1 MLAFGDIVEMQRDDL
16 IPARLTFPQPGA
28 PRWHRLASVAFSRL
42 HYAYG
47 LWKTDVL
54 RGVPWRHN
62 DWFPDLPLMMA
73 ACMLGDFVQVP
84 GAELRYRVRNNA
96 RYFALPPRPGIGWHL
111 SNLRIRIRRAWHMAR
126 LPVLA
131 AASVGRIA
139 GSSLGLTAGALAG
152 LKVAHT
158 AAGYFWHWVR
168 VQLGLLPKSG
178 S

>member
-1 MLAFGDIVEMQRDDL
+1 M
-16 IPARLTFPQPGA
+16 
-28 PRWHRLASVAFSRL
+28 
-42 HYAYG
+42 
-47 LWKTDVL
+47 
-54 RGVPWRHN
+54 PWRHN

-139 GSSLGLTAGALAG
+139 GLRLGLTAGALAG
-152 LKVAHT
+152 LKVAYT

-168 VQLGLLPKSG
+168 VQLGLLAKSG